1 VLAVGHVAGLRNQ
14 DGWFSAGNVR
24 SLLEAL
30 RVPAPANVD
39 RDLQELAKR
48 GDVVRR
54 GSRPPWSLAPAGRER
69 IGVLV
74 GELDTGSL
82 AAELAAVPGAE
93 LGHVLHTLI
102 PPSLAPVAWV
112 AGIERMLR
120 ESPFERNV
128 FCMTRFPEDETD
140 TEYLDP
146 VKPIIP
152 ALRQALADHRLTMH
166 LASDRQLADDLYGN
180 IAAHMW
186 ACQFGIGLF
195 EDRLG
200 RGLNENMLIEVG
212 SMIVI
217 GRRCALLKDKPIERM
232 PTDFV
237 GQIYKE
243 VDFAD
248 IAGVS
253 ETVHRWAARDLGLGR
268 CAACP
273 PDPPI

>member
-1 VLAVGHVAGLRNQ
+1 M
-14 DGWFSAGNVR
+14 
-24 SLLEAL
+24 
-30 RVPAPANVD
+30 
-39 RDLQELAKR
+39 
-48 GDVVRR
+48 
-54 GSRPPWSLAPAGRER
+54 
-69 IGVLV
+69 
-74 GELDTGSL
+74 
-82 AAELAAVPGAE
+82 
-93 LGHVLHTLI
+93 LHTLI
-102 PPSLAPVAWV
+102 PPSLAPAAWLP
-112 AGIERMLR
+112 AIQRMLG

-128 FCMTRFPEDETD
+128 FCMTRFPESEAD

-146 VKPIIP
+146 VQALIP
-152 ALRQALADHRLTMH
+152 AMRDALGQHGLKLH

-217 GRRCALLKDKPIERM
+217 GRRCALLKDVPITKM

-243 VDFAD
+243 VDFGD
-248 IAGVS
+248 IPGVVRA
-253 ETVHRWAARDLGLGR
+253 VHRWADKDLGLGQ
-268 CAACP
+268 CDACP
-273 PDPPI
+273 RDESDT

>member
-1 VLAVGHVAGLRNQ
+1 LRNQ
-14 DGWFSAGNVR
+14 DGWFSAADVR

-30 RVPAPANVD
+30 RLPAPANVD
-39 RDLQELAKR
+39 RDLGKLRQDGDLVRRESRPSWSVTPGGAERIRRLVADVDPASLATELA
-48 GDVVRR
+48 G
-54 GSRPPWSLAPAGRER
+54 
-69 IGVLV
+69 
-74 GELDTGSL
+74 
-82 AAELAAVPGAE
+82 VPGAE

-102 PPSLAPVAWV
+102 PPALAPAAWV
-112 AGIERMLR
+112 PAIQRMLR
-120 ESPFERNV
+120 DSPFERNV
-128 FCMTRFPEDETD
+128 FCMTRFPKNEAD

-146 VKPIIP
+146 VRPLIEGMRE
-152 ALRQALADHRLTMH
+152 ALGAHGLRMH

-186 ACQFGIGLF
+186 ACQYGIGLF

-217 GRRCALLKDKPIERM
+217 GRRCALLKDEPIQKM

-243 VDFAD
+243 VDFGD
-248 IAGVS
+248 TGSVVS
-253 ETVHRWAARDLGLGR
+253 AVHAWVAYDLGLGV
-268 CAACP
+268 CATCP
-273 PDPPI
+273 

>member
-1 VLAVGHVAGLRNQ
+1 MGHLAGLRNQ
-14 DGWFSAGNVR
+14 NNWFSASDVR
-24 SLLEAL
+24 TLLEAL

-39 RDLQELAKR
+39 RDLGGLKR
-48 GDVVRR
+48 LGHVVRR
-54 GSRPPWSLAPAGRER
+54 EQRPSWSVTPGGRER
-69 IGVLV
+69 IRDLV
-74 GELDTGSL
+74 GELDANSV
-82 AAELAAVPGAE
+82 AVELAAVPGAE
-93 LGHVLHTLI
+93 LGHVFHTLI
-102 PPSLAPVAWV
+102 PPSLAPVTWV
-112 AGIERMLR
+112 SAIQRMLR
-120 ESPFERNV
+120 DSPFERNV

-146 VKPIIP
+146 VKPILA
-152 ALRQALADHRLTMH
+152 ALRDALANHGLKMH
-166 LASDRQLADDLYGN
+166 LASDRQLTDDLYGN

-217 GRRCALLKDKPIERM
+217 GRRCALLKDEPIQKM

-243 VDFAD
+243 VNFSDV
-248 IAGVS
+248 VS
-253 ETVHRWAARDLGLGR
+253 VVEAVHGWAASDLGLGP
-268 CAACP
+268 CPACP
-273 PDPPI
+273 DTHST